1 MLSLKRTQR
10 NNIPRLP
17 NHVVDAMTATC
28 VFCPYGADVKPGDR
42 VHAFDEKRSF
52 DRRQRERLVEVVAV
66 RSFRSTG
73 RLISIDLKIARESDL
88 LRIAVDS
95 EIPLETLYE
104 HHSGSPTYIDGRPPV
119 VVYFKP
125 CSEDDT
131 LGAQSRQRPGA
142 IRAPVTNSRPVHFRR
157 GRKSDPSSTHS
168 VVLQGNG
175 EQASP

>member
-1 MLSLKRTQR
+1 MFSPKRTQR

-17 NHVVDAMTATC
+17 NHVVDVMTATC

-42 VHAFDEKRSF
+42 VHAFDEKTSF

-95 EIPLETLYE
+95 EVPMETLYE
-104 HHSGSPTYIDGRPPV
+104 HHSGSPTYI
-119 VVYFKP
+119 
-125 CSEDDT
+125 EDVFRWWCISSPAART
-131 LGAQSRQRPGA
+131 TPWARSHASGPSRNRQGTQHRH
-142 IRAPVTNSRPVHFRR
+142 VHFRR
-157 GRKSDPSSTHS
+157 GRKY
-168 VVLQGNG
+168 
-175 EQASP
+175 